1 MARPGLLFLL
11 AGASCD
17 ELTGACSALR
27 CASASLE
34 PSARPE
40 PASHRGQEA
49 RAVNLQ
55 NRHRPGPVQ
64 RRNMHRQTCTHRPL
78 GRRHP
83 ARRDGQASF
92 YVRPLF
98 QLRPPGQP
106 PRPGQPM
113 MELSMHERMC
123 RGCMAPSSISSSL
136 PARTAAGRAAGQCA
150 WQAQRPGDGE
160 HRLRACSSNITRVGA
175 NGRGAFV
182 CAALLFPSAL
192 VPPGPPDIRVQTHGR
207 PRPDPDLPA
216 ASVRLHA
223 CMHHSGALSHGMRCT
238 RT

>member
-1 MARPGLLFLL
+1 MHAPAARPPAPGQTRRPAFTFVRCSSSGL
-11 AGASCD
+11 
-17 ELTGACSALR
+17 R
-27 CASASLE
+27 V
-34 PSARPE
+34 R
-40 PASHRGQEA
+40 ASH
-49 RAVNLQ
+49 
-55 NRHRPGPVQ
+55 PG
-64 RRNMHRQTCTHRPL
+64 
-78 GRRHP
+78 
-83 ARRDGQASF
+83 
-92 YVRPLF
+92 
-98 QLRPPGQP
+98 
-106 PRPGQPM
+106 RPGQPM

-136 PARTAAGRAAGQCA
+136 PARTAAGRAAG
-150 WQAQRPGDGE
+150 QAQRPGDGE

-223 CMHHSGALSHGMRCT
+223 CMHHSGALSHGIRCT